1 MHTMLDIHIEEFFI
15 DCFHIMAQLYGSFPS
30 ARAVYVEDIAGPDA
44 PDEYGVHSKRFL
56 ACFGAML
63 WLEKEN
69 YLRFESTIRQEAID
83 QATLSE
89 KGLLL
94 LSCTH
99 NPLHGAPEDLQHKP
113 SIDVLRALHKSG
125 TSTQLALAMR
135 ALLGQHSQH
144 ER

>member
-1 MHTMLDIHIEEFFI
+1 
-15 DCFHIMAQLYGSFPS
+15 
-30 ARAVYVEDIAGPDA
+30 
-44 PDEYGVHSKRFL
+44 
-56 ACFGAML
+56 ML